1 MQVTG
6 AGRAA
11 FPLRAAAALVLRR
24 RSAAISRDACHGGRV
39 SIMDKMRGRG
49 SRADVLGFSSFLPVG
64 ERAFSCRLLGR
75 WFFACGLISRGID
88 APLIFH
94 KSENGARFDVST
106 HFELFAKS
114 CKAWRAAVA
123 IVGAFSC
130 SACESCARNGG
141 EFLPV
146 EKQAAGFIIQKN
158 APILCSASMCFRAN
172 LGERWQAPFP

>member
-64 ERAFSCRLLGR
+64 KRAFSCRLLGR

-88 APLIFH
+88 APLILRQVDFL
-94 KSENGARFDVST
+94 A
-106 HFELFAKS
+106 LFS
-114 CKAWRAAVA
+114 RCRY
-123 IVGAFSC
+123 
-130 SACESCARNGG
+130 
-141 EFLPV
+141 
-146 EKQAAGFIIQKN
+146 AAGVLYSKGFGLPSLGG
-158 APILCSASMCFRAN
+158 AVVFRAISCRVPFHDGGDL
-172 LGERWQAPFP
+172 LGDFARR